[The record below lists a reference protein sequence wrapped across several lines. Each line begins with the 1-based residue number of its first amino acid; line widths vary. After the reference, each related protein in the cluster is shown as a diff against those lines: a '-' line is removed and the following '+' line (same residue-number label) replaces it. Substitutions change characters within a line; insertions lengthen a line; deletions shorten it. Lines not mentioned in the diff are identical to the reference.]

1 MVYLHTGYMITPLGE
16 GVAANL
22 KAVQDGETRLCMH
35 TDVHGERLVE
45 PVMASLLDEE
55 RYKIDGFSLFESLC
69 IHAINGAKA
78 SATVNLQDERC
89 VFILSSTKG
98 DIWVSMAES
107 AKKISSWFGN
117 PNQPIVVSTACTSGV
132 SAQLT
137 AWRLLED
144 GLYSSAVVV
153 GCDVQSEFIVSG
165 FQSFHA
171 LSNAMCA
178 PFDKDRDGLN
188 AGEAAAC
195 MILSIRPSAAG
206 WTLLGGSIHN
216 DANHISGPSRT
227 AEGSLRCL
235 NDALERVPVSDLAV
249 ISVHGT
255 GTIYNDEM
263 ESLALHRAG
272 LDNVPVTAL
281 KGNYGHTMGAAGL
294 LETLLTLYALEQGI
308 ILPTKGYHRQGTTW
322 LVAVSNQVRHTTQAA
337 FIKLL
342 SGFGGVNAAVAWTKQ
357 KTWQSVAEI
366 TISAPA
372 DLTSLYRQTVGDYP
386 KFFKMD
392 LMSKL
397 GFMGVE
403 CLLGKVREQEP
414 GFTLDTE
421 QAALI
426 VASRSASLKND
437 TDYQCTIRDKEN
449 YFPSPSLFVYT
460 LPNIVAGEIAIR
472 HHLMGETACY
482 VLPDEQALEPV
493 IHSFVS
499 TTKAHQLLVAWVEC
513 ETAEKYNAHIRLLIK
528 K

>member
-1 MVYLHTGYMITPLGE
+1 M
-16 GVAANL
+16 
-22 KAVQDGETRLCMH
+22 
-35 TDVHGERLVE
+35 
-45 PVMASLLDEE
+45 
-55 RYKIDGFSLFESLC
+55 
-69 IHAINGAKA
+69 
-78 SATVNLQDERC
+78 
-89 VFILSSTKG
+89 
-98 DIWVSMAES
+98 
-107 AKKISSWFGN
+107 
-117 PNQPIVVSTACTSGV
+117 
-132 SAQLT
+132 
-137 AWRLLED
+137 
-144 GLYSSAVVV
+144 
-153 GCDVQSEFIVSG
+153 
-165 FQSFHA
+165 
-171 LSNAMCA
+171 
-178 PFDKDRDGLN
+178 
-188 AGEAAAC
+188 
-195 MILSIRPSAAG
+195 
-206 WTLLGGSIHN
+206 
-216 DANHISGPSRT
+216 
-227 AEGSLRCL
+227 
-235 NDALERVPVSDLAV
+235 ERVPVSDLAV

-272 LDNVPVTAL
+272 VDNVPVTAL

-308 ILPTKGYHRQGTTW
+308 ILPTKGYHQQGTTW
-322 LVAVSNQVRHTTQAA
+322 PVAVSNQVRHTTQAA

-366 TISAPA
+366 TIEAPA
-372 DLTSLYRQTVGDYP
+372 DLTSLYRQTVGNYP

-414 GFTLDTE
+414 SFTLDTE

-513 ETAEKYNAHIRLLIK
+513 ETSEKYNAHIRLLIK

>member
-16 GVAANL
+16 GIAANL
-22 KAVQDGETRLCMH
+22 KAVQEGKTCLCMH
-35 TDVHGERLVE
+35 SNVHGETLVE

-55 RYKIDGFSLFESLC
+55 RYKIEGFTLFESLC

-78 SATVNLQDERC
+78 STTLNLQDEHC
-89 VFILSSTKG
+89 IFILSSTKG
-98 DIWVSMAES
+98 DIWESMATS
-107 AKKISSWFGN
+107 AKRISSWFGN

-132 SAQLT
+132 SAQVA
-137 AWRLLED
+137 AWRLLD
-144 GLYSSAVVV
+144 NTRYTTAVIV

-171 LSNAMCA
+171 LSNAKCA
-178 PFDKDRDGLN
+178 PFDKERDGLN
-188 AGEAAAC
+188 AGEAAVC
-195 MILSIRPSAAG
+195 MILSTQPSPEG
-206 WTLLGGSIHN
+206 WTLQGGSIHN

-235 NDALERVPVSDLAV
+235 NDALELIPVDDLAV
-249 ISVHGT
+249 VSVHGT
-255 GTIYNDEM
+255 GTVYNDEM
-263 ESLALHRAG
+263 ESIALHRAG
-272 LDNVPVTAL
+272 LDTIPVTAL

-308 ILPTKGYHRQGTTW
+308 ILPTKGYHQQGTTW
-322 LVAVSNQVRHTTQAA
+322 PVAVSTQIRHTNRTS

-342 SGFGGVNAAVAWTKQ
+342 SGFGGVNAAVVWTKQ
-357 KTWQSVAEI
+357 KTWHSVAEI
-366 TISAPA
+366 TLTPPT
-372 DLTSLYRQTVGDYP
+372 DLTAIYRQKVNAYP

-397 GFMGVE
+397 GFLGVE
-403 CLLGKVREQEP
+403 CLLEKVREIEP
-414 GFTLDTE
+414 GFTFDTE
-421 QAALI
+421 HTALI

-437 TDYQCTIRDKEN
+437 RDYWNTIQDKQN

-472 HHLMGETACY
+472 HHLMGETSCY
-482 VLPDEQALEPV
+482 VLPDEQALEP
-493 IHSFVS
+493 ILNSFMS
-499 TTKAHQLLVAWVEC
+499 TTKAHQLLIAWVEC
-513 ETAEKYNAHIRLLIK
+513 ETDEKYNAHIRLLIK